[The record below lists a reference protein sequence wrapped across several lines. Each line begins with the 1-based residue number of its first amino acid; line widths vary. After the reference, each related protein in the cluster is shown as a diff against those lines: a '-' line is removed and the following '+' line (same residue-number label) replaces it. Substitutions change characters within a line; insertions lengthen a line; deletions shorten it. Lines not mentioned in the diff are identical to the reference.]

1 MIPVHFTRSFLA
13 QILGLN
19 ISLPFLEIDEP
30 EFYQQKVKFILE
42 NDLDEL
48 GLDELGLDL
57 TFSEEIIDEQT
68 VW

>member
-48 GLDELGLDL
+48 GLDL
-57 TFSEEIIDEQT
+57 TFSEEIIDEQA

>member
-48 GLDELGLDL
+48 GLDL